1 MYTLQALFMAHGP
14 AFKVNHT
21 VPEFEN
27 IELYNL
33 MTGKSADVFC
43 FFIFLTITYLK
54 KLKKAPV

>member
-54 KLKKAPV
+54 N

>member
-33 MTGKSADVFC
+33 MTGKSADVFLL
-43 FFIFLTITYLK
+43 FYFLNNNIFK
-54 KLKKAPV
+54 KFKKAPV